1 MIHKYKLFDQNIV
14 LDVNSGSVHLLDD
27 LSYSLLD
34 FDIAAMDTPT
44 EEIKKAFSEYS
55 GEAVEEC
62 FDELKSLQ
70 KEGLLFSEDL
80 IDPQK
85 VKNFRLDPPVKA
97 LCLHICH
104 DCNLRCRYCFAETG
118 TFHGERSMMSREV
131 GFKAIDFV
139 LEKSRNRKNI
149 EVDFFG
155 GEPLMNFDVVKD
167 IVSDARSKEKEYGKT
182 FRFTLTT
189 NGMLLDDDIMEY
201 LNENMSNIVLSLD
214 GTKEVNDYL
223 RPDTQ
228 KSGSYDKIIDKYKKL
243 AKLRNQD
250 NYYVRGTFTAHN
262 LDFTKDILHI
272 ADEGFFQT
280 SMEPVVL
287 KEGHPLAIREEHLEQ
302 LKQEYEKLALEY
314 VKRRKEGNPF
324 NFFHFM
330 IDLEQGPCVIKRI
343 SGCGAGSEYV
353 AVTPTGD
360 IYPCHRFAGEE
371 GYKMGSVF
379 DGTMDEAIKRT
390 FINSNVYTK
399 KDCGECF
406 AKFYCSGGCHANSCL
421 IAGGMDQPYKI
432 GCELEKKRVEC
443 AIAIQALLA
452 E

>member
-1 MIHKYKLFDQNIV
+1 MVHKYKLFDQNIV
-14 LDVNSGSVHLLDD
+14 LDVNSGSVHLLDE
-27 LSYSLLD
+27 LGYGLLD
-34 FDIAAMDTPT
+34 FDVEFLNAPT
-44 EEIKKAFSEYS
+44 QEMLDAFPGYAEEE
-55 GEAVEEC
+55 VREC
-62 FDELKSLQ
+62 FQELKDLQ
-70 KEGLLFSEDL
+70 KEGLLFSQDM
-80 IDPQK
+80 IDPQQ

-167 IVSDARSKEKEYGKT
+167 IVAYARSKEKEYGKT

-189 NGMLLDDDIMEY
+189 NGILLDDDIMAY

-214 GTKEVNDYL
+214 GTREVNDYL
-223 RPDTQ
+223 RPDPE
-228 KSGSYDKIIDKYKKL
+228 KKGSYDRIIDKYKKL
-243 AKLRNQD
+243 AEMRNQD
-250 NYYVRGTFTAHN
+250 NYYVRGTFTAYN

-272 ADEGFFQT
+272 ADEGFVQT

-287 KEGHPLAIREEHLEQ
+287 KEGHPLEIRREHLPK
-302 LKQEYEKLALEY
+302 LKEEYEKLALEY
-314 VKRRKEGNPF
+314 VKRRKEGRPF
-324 NFFHFM
+324 HFFHFM

-371 GYKMGSVF
+371 EYRMGSVF
-379 DGTMDEAIKRT
+379 DGEMNEDIRRR

-399 KDCGECF
+399 KNCSDCF

-421 IAGGMDQPYKI
+421 IAGGMEEAYEI